1 MAQRPAPAEADAE
14 GLLAERRAACERRK
28 AEAEDRWRRFQHA
41 AARRAGLHDRSR
53 LEQRL
58 DRVLARGRWPGR
70 MLQIT
75 RSGLWKPR
83 LGVSLGFGGGA
94 TLSLIRYVR
103 AGPDPAARP
112 RALFDQAWY
121 LDCSPELARTAWAP
135 LAHYLAVGDAQGRAP
150 HPLFDARGYRAR
162 HGVKVAASRLTTLRH
177 FEVVGAAAGYDP
189 HPLFDLRY
197 YVGQCEAVAR
207 SGENPLAHYLR
218 QGWRD
223 GLDPHPLF
231 AGDWYRARHPG
242 VDARSAP
249 LLHYLVEGAAQGLD
263 PHPLFDSRAYAASL
277 PDGLKGGLEPLT
289 HFLRHGAAERR
300 NPSPWFDTAYY
311 LDQHPQLAAQGGN
324 PLAHYLTEGTFAG
337 ASPAAEFDETAY
349 LAARPDLAASRQSAL
364 AHWLETTRP
373 SLGGAAR

>member
-1 MAQRPAPAEADAE
+1 LAKRPAPAEADAQQ
-14 GLLAERRAACERRK
+14 LLAERRAAGLQRK
-28 AEAEDRWRRFQHA
+28 AEADDRWRRFQHA

-58 DRVLARGRWPGR
+58 DRALARGKWPGR

-75 RSGLWKPR
+75 RSGLWKPW
-83 LGVSLGFGGGA
+83 LGVSLGYGGGT

-121 LDCSPELARTAWAP
+121 LDRNPELSRTAWAP

-177 FEVVGAAAGYDP
+177 FEVIGAGAGYDP

-197 YVGQCEAVAR
+197 YVGRCEAVAR
-207 SGENPLAHYLR
+207 SGENPLIHYLR

-231 AGDWYRARHPG
+231 AGEWYRARHGG

-249 LLHYLVEGAAQGLD
+249 LLHYLVDGAAQGLD
-263 PHPLFDSRAYAASL
+263 PHPLFHSRAYVTSL
-277 PDGLKGGLEPLT
+277 GEAPRSLDPLT

-300 NPSPWFDTAYY
+300 NPNPWFDTADY
-311 LDQHPQLAAQGGN
+311 LERHPELAAQGVN
-324 PLAHYLTEGTFAG
+324 PLVHYVTEGTFAG
-337 ASPAAEFDETAY
+337 TRPAAGFDEAAY
-349 LAARPDLAASRQSAL
+349 LAAHPDVAASGQSAL
-364 AHWLETTRP
+364 AHWLETVRP
-373 SLGGAAR
+373 A